1 MKEADNRVVKY
12 GLYCLNAFLAC
23 LECFVKFVTE
33 QSYIRIALCGDNF
46 MTSCRWVFWNS
57 FNNALDIGMVAGMG
71 GILVKIGEFTVAII
85 STVAGYYYI
94 NS

>member
-1 MKEADNRVVKY
+1 
-12 GLYCLNAFLAC
+12 
-23 LECFVKFVTE
+23 
-33 QSYIRIALCGDNF
+33 